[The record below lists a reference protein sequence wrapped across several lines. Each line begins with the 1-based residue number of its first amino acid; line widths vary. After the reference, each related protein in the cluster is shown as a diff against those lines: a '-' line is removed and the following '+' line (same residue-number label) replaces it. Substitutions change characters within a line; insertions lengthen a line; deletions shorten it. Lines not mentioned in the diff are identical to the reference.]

1 MDKDAVNVNQEA
13 TLDAQEAEA
22 KRATEGQ
29 GDQKEE
35 SKGGDKVFTQDEVTA
50 IVEARLARERSKA
63 EKETEKK
70 IESAIQEAE
79 RLAKLSE
86 DERKQE
92 AEEAKDKE
100 LEATKAELAR
110 VYLERDTM
118 SRLAEEKI
126 PSEFKDFLM
135 GADAESTNENIKAFK
150 PVFESM
156 IQKQVEERLKG
167 KTPTV
172 AAQASKADVWST
184 LKDKYKKG

>member
-13 TLDAQEAEA
+13 TLDAQEIEA
-22 KRATEGQ
+22 KQAAESQDR
-29 GDQKEE
+29 QKEDD
-35 SKGGDKVFTQDEVTA
+35 KGGDKVFTQDEVTA

-150 PVFESM
+150 PVLESM

>member
-1 MDKDAVNVNQEA
+1 MDKDAVNGNQEA

-22 KRATEGQ
+22 KQAVEGQ
-29 GDQKEE
+29 DNQKEDD
-35 SKGGDKVFTQDEVTA
+35 KGGDKVFTQDEVTA
-50 IVEARLARERSKA
+50 IVEARLARERSKV

-70 IESAIQEAE
+70 IQSAIQEAE
-79 RLAKLSE
+79 RRAKLSE
-86 DERKQE
+86 DDRKKE

-110 VYLERDTM
+110 VYLERDTV
-118 SRLAEEKI
+118 SRLSEEKI

-135 GADAESTNENIKAFK
+135 GVDAESTNENIKAFK
-150 PVFESM
+150 PIFESM

-172 AAQASKADVWST
+172 AAQASKADVWSK
-184 LKDKYKKG
+184 LKDKYK

>member
-100 LEATKAELAR
+100 LEAAKAELAR

-135 GADAESTNENIKAFK
+135 GSDAESTNENIKAFK
-150 PVFESM
+150 PIFESM

-172 AAQASKADVWST
+172 AAQASKADVWAG

>member
-100 LEATKAELAR
+100 LEETKAELAR

-135 GADAESTNENIKAFK
+135 GTDAESTNENIKAFK

>member
-86 DERKQE
+86 DDRKKE

-135 GADAESTNENIKAFK
+135 GTDAESTNENIKAFK
-150 PVFESM
+150 PIFESM

>member
-22 KRATEGQ
+22 KQAVEGQ

-35 SKGGDKVFTQDEVTA
+35 NKGGDKVFTQDEVTA

-100 LEATKAELAR
+100 LEATKAEPAR

-135 GADAESTNENIKAFK
+135 GTDAESTNENIKAFK